1 VGRKSLGYSKGTVS
15 SDVKEPDGREPKR
28 EPDVDKAR
36 RKLLA
41 ALVYAAPVVVSTV
54 VIKPAH
60 AQATSCGPASCNP
73 VAGCNPGSGC
83 NPASCNPRGGACG
96 PSNCKPRR

>member
-1 VGRKSLGYSKGTVS
+1 VASDSKG
-15 SDVKEPDGREPKR
+15 SDARDPKR

-54 VIKPAH
+54 IVKPAH
-60 AQATSCGPASCNP
+60 AQATSCGPATCRP
-73 VAGCNPGSGC
+73 GGGDACNPGT
-83 NPASCNPRGGACG
+83 CNPRGGPCG
-96 PSNCKPRR
+96 PSSCKPRT